1 MDLCVAAWSMCCG
14 NNRINT
20 AKFGRCAYARRPFCE
35 MLIGFDETQTDTG
48 GKAVIKIEQTEI
60 SVPLIY
66 NVLTF
71 DPFGGTI

>member
-14 NNRINT
+14 DSSINI
-20 AKFGRCAYARRPFCE
+20 AKFGRCAYAQRPFCVIW
-35 MLIGFDETQTDTG
+35 IGFDGTWFYTDG
-48 GKAVIKIEQTEI
+48 RAVIKIEQTEI